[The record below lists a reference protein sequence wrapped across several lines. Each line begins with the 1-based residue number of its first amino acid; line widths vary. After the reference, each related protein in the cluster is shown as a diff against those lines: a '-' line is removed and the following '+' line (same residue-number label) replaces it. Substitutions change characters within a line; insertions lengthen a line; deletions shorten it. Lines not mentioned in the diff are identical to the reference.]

1 MKRDIVAFALIQFK
15 DQLNLK
21 NFNYSRSETE
31 KDPPNKSKRERCKYE
46 WKLHN
51 PPHSRTIFF
60 SKLLKIDI
68 AAKNYISRNETET
81 IKSIWYIKHA
91 SLYKTL

>member
-1 MKRDIVAFALIQFK
+1 MTISSSVENKIIANTYRTKRDIVVFALIQYQ
-15 DQLNLK
+15 DQLNLQ

-46 WKLHN
+46 RKLHN

-68 AAKNYISRNETET
+68 AAKITFTE
-81 IKSIWYIKHA
+81 
-91 SLYKTL
+91 